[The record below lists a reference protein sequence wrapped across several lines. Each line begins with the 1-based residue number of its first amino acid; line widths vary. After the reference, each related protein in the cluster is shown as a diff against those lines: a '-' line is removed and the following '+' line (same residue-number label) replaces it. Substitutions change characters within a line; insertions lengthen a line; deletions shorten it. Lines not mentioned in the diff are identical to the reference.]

1 MYKQRDEN
9 EIVAG
14 GKKRKEKT
22 DDKELNAFEN
32 RYAEEEVAH
41 PHDSIADGNS
51 KDVHNEKKKNA
62 FENDFIEE
70 DVAKP
75 DDTTTNGNDIYSNEL
90 GIMFKMFLN
99 GIFINV

>member
-9 EIVAG
+9 EIVADG
-14 GKKRKEKT
+14 RKRKGKT

-32 RYAEEEVAH
+32 RYAEEEVAY
-41 PHDSIADGNS
+41 PHDSVADGNS
-51 KDVHNEKKKNA
+51 KDVHNEKKNA
-62 FENDFIEE
+62 FENDFNE

-75 DDTTTNGNDIYSNEL
+75 DDTITNGNDIYSNEL